1 MPTAAAGAVR
11 PLAAIALAS
20 AGFDLLVFALLHAVQ
35 PGVDVLTEPTSGY
48 VHGALG
54 FLSPL
59 AAGVVGLGGLCLAT
73 ACWRVLSGSAARIGA
88 GLLAVFGVA
97 KLGQAFFPID
107 AAGEATSAGAAHNLL
122 GNIAFFLLSG
132 GGGPAHRGAGPR
144 GRTPPTRLGGEHG
157 ELGVARPDR
166 SGTGRGRAGLV
177 RPGAAVLSGRCRR
190 LDGAGL
196 GLAAQ
201 AGPTARTRLTLRWS
215 PVASEP
221 PVGG

>member
-59 AAGVVGLGGLCLAT
+59 AAGVVGLGGLCLAA
-73 ACWRVLSGSAARIGA
+73 ACWRV
-88 GLLAVFGVA
+88 
-97 KLGQAFFPID
+97 
-107 AAGEATSAGAAHNLL
+107 
-122 GNIAFFLLSG
+122 LSG